1 MGHRL
6 EKGLQAASH
15 PESGQFLKYFCMNV
29 CFMYSLV
36 RACGLQATGLDA

>member
-15 PESGQFLKYFCMNV
+15 PESGQFLKYFVWMFVLCTRLYGPV
-29 CFMYSLV
+29 AYK
-36 RACGLQATGLDA
+36 Q